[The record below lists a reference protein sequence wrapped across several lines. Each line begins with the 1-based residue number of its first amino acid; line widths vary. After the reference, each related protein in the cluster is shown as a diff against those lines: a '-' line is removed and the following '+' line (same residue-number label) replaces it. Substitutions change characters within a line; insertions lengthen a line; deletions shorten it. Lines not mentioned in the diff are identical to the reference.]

1 MHMHTFV
8 PREHLQYKLFA
19 DGWGNFTHD
28 ICQSVH
34 HNYFTVISVSDVLTW
49 HLELKEAPK
58 DAWCMCKHS

>member
-1 MHMHTFV
+1 MQMHTFV

-19 DGWGNFTHD
+19 DGWGNFTHV

-34 HNYFTVISVSDVLTW
+34 HYCNHCVIDVLAW
-49 HLELKEAPK
+49 DLELKEAPK